1 MGEMIQKNEYDE
13 LKEKYVAVKEMYE
26 NAIEARDRLISQ
38 NAERKAKYDELRDLY
53 ITLQQEKN
61 LFQESYNDL
70 SSRLIEAQKDRDL
83 FKDMY
88 NGSIA
93 VRDKM
98 TQEYAKVVEDFNKL
112 TEESRALKE
121 ELDKLRARPHPKDT
135 YILEQKNGWA
145 DSEEAK
151 KFFESLQQE
160 PIKLSP
166 VLSEVPNMVIN
177 TKNLYLTFDN
187 HTNNFKE
194 DDE

>member
-1 MGEMIQKNEYDE
+1 MGQVIAKEEYDE
-13 LKEKYVAVKEMYE
+13 LKEKY
-26 NAIEARDRLISQ
+26 
-38 NAERKAKYDELRDLY
+38 DELKDLY

-61 LFQESYNDL
+61 LFQESYGDL

-112 TEESRALKE
+112 TEESRALSE
-121 ELDKLRARPHPKDT
+121 ELDKLRSRSHSKDN

-145 DSEEAK
+145 DHEEAR
-151 KFFESLQQE
+151 KFFERLQRE
-160 PIKLSP
+160 PTKLEP

-177 TKNLYLTFDN
+177 TKNLYHTFDN

-194 DDE
+194 DEK